1 MSTSTASP
9 SVRYSKP
16 VQHLE
21 PGDHVVTLN
30 GVDLHY
36 RVSGNGPLLFMIP
49 PGWGLGSSYL
59 QKGFKFLQ
67 DRFRLVFIDT
77 RGSGL
82 SGRPADAA
90 KMSSHDMADDLEAL
104 REHLDLPSIWIL
116 GHSNSGAIALSYA
129 ERYRD
134 RVEKMILIDSQVLGF
149 TAANDTQAFLK
160 ERAEHPQYKVAIQT
174 ALRGFSGQI
183 DFSASDENL
192 TEFVGQILP
201 LYLQRPEKNLKFAQG
216 QLSGRIASY
225 AFRAQVAADQAAK
238 VDQIVLLDQI
248 RAAVLIISGRHDWIC
263 PVAVA
268 ERLHQD
274 IPNSRLVVFEES
286 GHMPWLEE
294 PATFAAEVIQFLE
307 A

>member
-1 MSTSTASP
+1 MSRVSP
-9 SVRYSKP
+9 SARSSKATE
-16 VQHLE
+16 HLE

-36 RVSGNGPLLFMIP
+36 LVSGNGPPLFIVP
-49 PGWGLGSSYL
+49 PGWGVGSGYL

-67 DRFRLVFIDT
+67 DRFRVVFIDT

-82 SGRPADAA
+82 SGRPEDAA
-90 KMSSHDMADDLEAL
+90 RMSSHDMADDLEAL
-104 REHLDLPSIWIL
+104 REHLGLPSLRLL
-116 GHSNSGAIALSYA
+116 GHSNSGAILLSYA

-149 TAANDTQAFLK
+149 PAANDTQAFLQ
-160 ERAEHPQYKVAIQT
+160 ERAGHPQYKAAIQT

-183 DFSASDENL
+183 DFGATDESL
-192 TEFVGQILP
+192 TNFVGQILP
-201 LYLQRPEKNLKFAQG
+201 LYLQRPERNLKFARE
-216 QLSGRIASY
+216 QLSGRISSY
-225 AFRAQVAADQAAK
+225 AYRAQVAADQAAG
-238 VDQIVLLDQI
+238 VDQTTLLDRI
-248 RAAVLIISGRHDWIC
+248 RASVLIISGRHDWIC

-268 ERLHQD
+268 ERLHQG

-294 PATFAAEVIQFLE
+294 PAAFSAEVIQFLE
-307 A
+307 T

>member
-116 GHSNSGAIALSYA
+116 GHSNSGAIALS
-129 ERYRD
+129 
-134 RVEKMILIDSQVLGF
+134 
-149 TAANDTQAFLK
+149 
-160 ERAEHPQYKVAIQT
+160 
-174 ALRGFSGQI
+174 
-183 DFSASDENL
+183 
-192 TEFVGQILP
+192 
-201 LYLQRPEKNLKFAQG
+201 
-216 QLSGRIASY
+216 
-225 AFRAQVAADQAAK
+225 
-238 VDQIVLLDQI
+238 
-248 RAAVLIISGRHDWIC
+248 
-263 PVAVA
+263 
-268 ERLHQD
+268 
-274 IPNSRLVVFEES
+274 
-286 GHMPWLEE
+286 
-294 PATFAAEVIQFLE
+294 
-307 A
+307 